1 MLELGF
7 ALLIFL
13 LAFLGMAIGVLR
25 GGRGIAGSCGGLAHL
40 PGISSDCGGACR
52 AQGRR
57 CQRESAA
64 EGGSDNRNSAAVDAG

>member
-40 PGISSDCGGACR
+40 PGITSDCGGACR
-52 AQGRR
+52 AGGG
-57 CQRESAA
+57 CQR
-64 EGGSDNRNSAAVDAG
+64 DQAGTETETKTQQECPSH